1 MRKTIVTIAA
11 LGALAITACVS
22 DTPLTPRTAPT
33 APGTGTVTASA
44 VTAAPVANADL
55 ASIPQSN
62 RYLVVF
68 KAGSSAADAIS
79 AELRA
84 NGGQLEGLYQAL
96 GFAVVSGIS
105 PQAAARLASAMNVSS
120 VEPDVEF
127 SIARP
132 IETEAVDMSAV
143 NRESAAAP
151 QTAALFSRQWNM
163 RAIAANVAWAGGA
176 LGSSNVSVAI
186 LDTGIDYLW
195 PDLAGRVDLT
205 RSISLR
211 PDEDARQQTWFGALN
226 RHTITDLNGHGT
238 LVSSIVASNATF
250 FAGVTSRT
258 TLFGV
263 KVCTVFGALNRH
275 TITDLNGHGTLVSS
289 IVASNATFF
298 AGVTSRTTLFGV
310 KVCTVFGS
318 CSTSAILN
326 GIVYAVD
333 HGADVI
339 NMSLG
344 GAFPKNAAPG
354 FVSVIN
360 RVFNYA
366 NTHGTLI
373 VVAAG
378 NESSDIDHNGNVYN
392 TYCNTPNVVCVSA
405 TGPTAATTSAGPFT
419 NPDAIAP
426 YTNFGRSAISVAAP
440 GGGVTTA
447 NAFVSGPCSSTAL
460 LVDTTGTI
468 VRPLCP
474 LPGLVLLRGAAT
486 SFSPAHV
493 AGGGAAVIAAR
504 GRANP
509 AQVRAILEQ
518 TADDLGEPGT
528 DPFYGR
534 GRVNAARAVGAIP

>member
-44 VTAAPVANADL
+44 VTAALVASADL
-55 ASIPQSN
+55 ASVPQSN
-62 RYLVVF
+62 RYLIVF

-143 NRESAAAP
+143 NLESAAAP

-211 PDEDARQQTWFGALN
+211 PDEDARQQTW
-226 RHTITDLNGHGT
+226 
-238 LVSSIVASNATF
+238 
-250 FAGVTSRT
+250 
-258 TLFGV
+258 
-263 KVCTVFGALNRH
+263 FGALNRH

-474 LPGLVLLRGAAT
+474 LPGLFLLRGAGT
-486 SFSPAHV
+486 SFSSPHV
-493 AGGGAAVIAAR
+493 AGVAAAVIAAR

-518 TADDLGEPGT
+518 TADDLGEPGS